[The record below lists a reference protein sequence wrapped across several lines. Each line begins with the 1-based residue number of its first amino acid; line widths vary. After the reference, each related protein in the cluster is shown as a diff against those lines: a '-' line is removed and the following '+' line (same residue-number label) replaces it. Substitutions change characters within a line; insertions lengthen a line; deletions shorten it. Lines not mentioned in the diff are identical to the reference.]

1 MPPVGR
7 AWRIGRTLLRHRLDL
22 LALDV
27 LIALDPQ
34 PARWTRLARWNPL
47 RLLPAP
53 RQAATV
59 RLRLALESL
68 GPVFIKLGQVLSTRR
83 DLLPGD
89 IADELAKL
97 QDAVPPFAGA
107 QAMRKVEAALGKPL
121 HELFAHFEPD
131 ALAAASVAQV
141 HAARLPDG
149 SDVVVKV
156 IRPDIHTVIAADLAL
171 LAWLARKLFALGGD
185 FQRLRPVEIVAD
197 YRRTLLAELDLRAE
211 AANTVQLRQNFLYSE
226 QLYVPVV
233 HRALCAQEVLTLERI
248 HGVPIGNLAQLHA
261 AGVDMRVLAERGVEI
276 FFTQVFVDNFF
287 HADMHP
293 GNIFVDVRNPALP
306 GYIAIDC
313 AIMGSL
319 STEDQDYLARNLLA
333 FFNRDYAAVVRL
345 HVDSGWVP
353 PDTDVRAFER
363 VIREVCDPVFE
374 KPISEISFG
383 NFLVSLFQTARQF
396 DMQVQPQ
403 LVLLQKTLLNIE
415 GLGRQLYPQLDL
427 WATAKPFM
435 ERWLRGRHHP
445 ANLLRALSD
454 GGFDSLLALPLWP
467 AKVNENL
474 RHLRHVVAQ
483 QQQTITTL
491 LEDSQAARRR
501 TRRMRP
507 IGAALIALAALLW
520 PGASAIGMQQPSGT
534 LAAIAALAALLGTI
548 LLLRG

>member
-1 MPPVGR
+1 MPPLGR
-7 AWRIGRTLLRHRLDL
+7 ALRIGRTLLRHRLDL
-22 LALDV
+22 LALEV
-27 LIALDPQ
+27 LTRLDPK
-34 PARWTRLARWNPL
+34 PARWQRLARWSPL
-47 RLLPAP
+47 RLLPTP
-53 RQAATV
+53 REPAAV

-83 DLLPGD
+83 DLLPDD
-89 IADELAKL
+89 IANELAKL
-97 QDAVPPFAGA
+97 QDAVPPFPGDEAI
-107 QAMRKVEAALGKPL
+107 RRIEAALGQPMQAM
-121 HELFAHFEPD
+121 FAHFD
-131 ALAAASVAQV
+131 TAALAAASVAQV
-141 HAARLPDG
+141 HAAKLPDG
-149 SDVVVKV
+149 RDVVVKV
-156 IRPDIHTVIAADLAL
+156 IRPGIHEVVAADLEL
-171 LAWLARKLFALGGD
+171 LAWLARKLYALGGD

-197 YRRTLLAELDLRAE
+197 YRRTLLNELDLRAE
-211 AANTVQLRQNFLYSE
+211 AANTVQLRQNFLYSD

-233 HRALCAQEVLTLERI
+233 HRALCAREVLTLERI
-248 HGVPIGNLAQLHA
+248 HGIPVGNLAQLHA

-293 GNIFVDVRNPALP
+293 GNIFVDVRDPTLP

-319 STEDQDYLARNLLA
+319 SAEDQDYLARNLLA

-383 NFLVSLFQTARQF
+383 NFLVSLFETARQF

-435 ERWLRGRHHP
+435 ERWLRNRHHP
-445 ANLLRALSD
+445 ASLLKALSD
-454 GGFDSLLALPLWP
+454 GGFDSLRALPLWP
-467 AKVNENL
+467 AKVNESL
-474 RHLRHVVAQ
+474 RHLRHVVGQ
-483 QQQTITTL
+483 QQQAISTL
-491 LEDSQAARRR
+491 LEDNRAAKRH
-501 TRRMRP
+501 TTRMRWL
-507 IGAALIALAALLW
+507 GAALLALGALLW
-520 PGASAIGMQQPSGT
+520 PAG
-534 LAAIAALAALLGTI
+534 LAAGAVDGPALVAALAGLVGFA

>member
-1 MPPVGR
+1 MPPLGR
-7 AWRIGRTLLRHRLDL
+7 ALRIGRTLLRHRLDL
-22 LALDV
+22 LALEA
-27 LIALDPQ
+27 LTNLDPN
-34 PARWTRLARWNPL
+34 PARWRRLARWSPL
-47 RLLPAP
+47 RLLPQP
-53 RQAATV
+53 REPAAV

-83 DLLPGD
+83 DLLPDD
-89 IADELAKL
+89 IANELAKL
-97 QDAVPPFAGA
+97 QDAVPPFPADE
-107 QAMRKVEAALGKPL
+107 AMRRIEAALGRPMK
-121 HELFAHFEPD
+121 EMFAHFETH

-149 SDVVVKV
+149 RDVVVKV
-156 IRPDIHTVIAADLAL
+156 IRPGIHEVVEADLAL

-197 YRRTLLAELDLRAE
+197 YRRTLLNELDLRAE
-211 AANTVQLRQNFLYSE
+211 AANTVQLRQNFLYSD

-233 HRALCAQEVLTLERI
+233 HRDLCAREVLTLERI
-248 HGVPIGNLAQLHA
+248 HGIPVGNLAQLHA

-276 FFTQVFVDNFF
+276 FFTQVFIDNFF

-319 STEDQDYLARNLLA
+319 SAEDQDYLARNLLA

-383 NFLVSLFQTARQF
+383 NFLVSLFETARQF

-435 ERWLRGRHHP
+435 ERWLRNRHHP
-445 ANLLRALSD
+445 ASLLKALSD
-454 GGFDSLLALPLWP
+454 GGFDSLRALPLWP

-474 RHLRHVVAQ
+474 RNLRHVVGQ
-483 QQQTITTL
+483 QQQAISAL
-491 LEDSQAARRR
+491 LEDHRTAKRHAAR
-501 TRRMRP
+501 MRWL
-507 IGAALIALAALLW
+507 GAALLALAAMLW
-520 PGASAIGMQQPSGT
+520 PGGFAATAAAGPS
-534 LAAIAALAALLGTI
+534 LAAAVAGLVGFA